1 MMARI
6 TGTVLLSVV
15 IFVAVSVLVSLGVV
29 WWTGGVFRGTV
40 IGVVCGLAAAFVIG
54 AVGTAVGRDERRPR
68 SGASDRSGGSEDEAD
83 RR

>member
-1 MMARI
+1 MIARI

-54 AVGTAVGRDERRPR
+54 AVGTAVGRNERRPR
-68 SGASDRSGGSEDEAD
+68 SGASDRSSGSEGEED
-83 RR
+83 RL